1 MRRQR
6 REARRHGGV
15 RLHPARGP
23 RGPLLLQ
30 GLRCGLQQ
38 GPEAL
43 PREARRRE
51 EVVVRVGLPAPD
63 FDLPCAIP
71 AHGGSVTFGRSRL
84 RDHCGRWLAVL
95 FYPRDFSLVCPTE
108 LTGASARIDE
118 FRANDCDVVGISV
131 DAPDV
136 HAKWLA
142 TPQHAGGVEG
152 LAFPLA
158 SDVGGGVARAFGV
171 LDEERGVALRGLF
184 LIDPDGRLQ
193 CHVVLPLTVG
203 RGTDETL
210 RVLSALRTGGLCP
223 VDWRAGREAIDVEAQ
238 MQPGRVV
245 SRYRIEAPLG
255 SGGNAYV
262 FRARDIALDR
272 VVALKVFRPGAKATV
287 GTMIEEARLAAAL
300 AHPNI
305 CTIYDVDDS
314 EGIPLLAM
322 ECLGGV
328 TLARRIA
335 AKDLA
340 PTEAARALIGIAS
353 GLAAAHAR
361 HIVHGDLKPGNVM
374 VLPGGA
380 AKVLDF
386 GLARRADPRDLDQTR
401 PGPTSGTPRYMS
413 PERFRGHPTTGAAD
427 VFAFGVIAWECFT
440 LRPAFAGTAIG
451 QILRAINDVDP
462 AAMAADLPEPWA
474 GIVQRALQPDPAA
487 RTVTMAEIEELA
499 GG

>member
-1 MRRQR
+1 M
-6 REARRHGGV
+6 
-15 RLHPARGP
+15 L
-23 RGPLLLQ
+23 
-30 GLRCGLQQ
+30 
-38 GPEAL
+38 
-43 PREARRRE
+43 
-51 EVVVRVGLPAPD
+51 RVGLPAPD

-84 RDHCGRWLAVL
+84 RDHHGRWLAVL

-118 FRANDCDVVGISV
+118 FLAHDCDVVGVSV

-142 TPQHAGGVEG
+142 TPQHVGGVEG

-158 SDVGGGVARAFGV
+158 SDVGGAVARAFGV
-171 LDEERGVALRGLF
+171 FDEERGVALRGLF
-184 LIDPDGRLQ
+184 LIDPEGRVQ
-193 CHVVLPLTVG
+193 CQVVLPLTVG

-223 VDWRAGREAIDVEAQ
+223 VDWRAGRSPVDVEAQ

-255 SGGNAYV
+255 SGGSAHV

-272 VVALKVFRPGAKATV
+272 VVALKVFRAGARATV
-287 GTMIEEARLAAAL
+287 ATMIEEARLAAAL

-322 ECLGGV
+322 ECLTGT
-328 TLARRIA
+328 TLARRISS
-335 AKDLA
+335 KDLGPA
-340 PTEAARALIGIAS
+340 DAARVLTGVAA

-380 AKVLDF
+380 AKILDF
-386 GLARRADPRDLDQTR
+386 GLARRADPRDLDRTR
-401 PGPTSGTPRYMS
+401 PEPTSGTPRYMA

-427 VFAFGVIAWECFT
+427 VFAFGVIVWESFT
-440 LRPAFAGTAIG
+440 HRSAFPGTAIG
-451 QILRAINDVDP
+451 QILRAIADVNP
-462 AAMAADLPEPWA
+462 AALAADLPAPWDE
-474 GIVQRALQPDPAA
+474 IVRRALQPDPAA
-487 RTVTMAEIEELA
+487 RTVTMAEIEGML